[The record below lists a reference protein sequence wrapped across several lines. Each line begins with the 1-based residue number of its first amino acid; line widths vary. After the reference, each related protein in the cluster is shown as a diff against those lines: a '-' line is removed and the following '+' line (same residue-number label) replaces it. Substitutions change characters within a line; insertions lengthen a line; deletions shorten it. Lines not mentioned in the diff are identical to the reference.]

1 MDNWQLSELCYK
13 NGFDDAREKPL
24 YIAYSSSWNSIVYS
38 SWDLDELVKE
48 IEASSYIGER
58 LTVISLIVGNQGEFN
73 RAYVWNWSINRYI
86 EVFG

>member
-13 NGFDDAREKPL
+13 NGFDDARKKPL
-24 YIAYSSSWNSIVYS
+24 YAACSSSWNNIVYS

-58 LTVISLIVGNQGEFN
+58 LTVISFIVGNQGEFN
-73 RAYVWNWSINRYI
+73 RAYAWNWSINKYI
-86 EVFG
+86 EVFR